1 MMNVKKYQKQY
12 YMPPVPCMDW
22 AKKDSIEKAPVWCSV
37 DLRDGNQALVIP
49 MSLEQKVE
57 FFKLLV
63 EVGFKEIEVGFPAA
77 SETEYEFLRTLIE
90 QDLIPE
96 DVTVQV
102 LTQAREHIIRKT
114 FKALKGC
121 KIECAIVDEQP
132 ALAFVKENK
141 GLKILDEEFTNED
154 YAFCLK
160 KGNTELRDKVNTA
173 LEKLQQDG
181 TVQSIID
188 NYIGS
193 EDQVGKTP
201 YVKKDI
207 DRSNGTLKVGTNAE
221 FPPYEY
227 YEDNKVTGIDM
238 DIMQAI
244 ADELGM
250 DMQVEDMQ
258 FDAIIAAVSSGKV
271 DVGAAGFTVT
281 EDRQKNVD
289 FTDTYIT
296 TKQEII
302 VKDSQSGS
310 SIGIKEKLYDNF
322 VKDNRYMY
330 IVKGLG
336 NTIVITIFA
345 VMLGIVLGF
354 LIAIV

>member
-1 MMNVKKYQKQY
+1 M
-12 YMPPVPCMDW
+12 
-22 AKKDSIEKAPVWCSV
+22 
-37 DLRDGNQALVIP
+37 
-49 MSLEQKVE
+49 
-57 FFKLLV
+57 
-63 EVGFKEIEVGFPAA
+63 
-77 SETEYEFLRTLIE
+77 
-90 QDLIPE
+90 
-96 DVTVQV
+96 
-102 LTQAREHIIRKT
+102 
-114 FKALKGC
+114 
-121 KIECAIVDEQP
+121 
-132 ALAFVKENK
+132 
-141 GLKILDEEFTNED
+141 
-154 YAFCLK
+154 
-160 KGNTELRDKVNTA
+160 
-173 LEKLQQDG
+173 
-181 TVQSIID
+181 
-188 NYIGS
+188 
-193 EDQVGKTP
+193 GKTP

-354 LIAIV
+354 

>member
-1 MMNVKKYQKQY
+1 
-12 YMPPVPCMDW
+12 
-22 AKKDSIEKAPVWCSV
+22 
-37 DLRDGNQALVIP
+37 
-49 MSLEQKVE
+49 
-57 FFKLLV
+57 
-63 EVGFKEIEVGFPAA
+63 
-77 SETEYEFLRTLIE
+77 
-90 QDLIPE
+90 
-96 DVTVQV
+96 
-102 LTQAREHIIRKT
+102 
-114 FKALKGC
+114 
-121 KIECAIVDEQP
+121 
-132 ALAFVKENK
+132 
-141 GLKILDEEFTNED
+141 
-154 YAFCLK
+154 
-160 KGNTELRDKVNTA
+160 
-173 LEKLQQDG
+173 
-181 TVQSIID
+181 
-188 NYIGS
+188 
-193 EDQVGKTP
+193 
-201 YVKKDI
+201 
-207 DRSNGTLKVGTNAE
+207 
-221 FPPYEY
+221 
-227 YEDNKVTGIDM
+227 M

-330 IVKGLG
+330 IVKGFG

-345 VMLGIVLGF
+345 VMPVSYTHLNNLYATASKLICYNDEIINTCMCIHGIKSRPVNGLKAQLNPNGLYF
-354 LIAIV
+354 V